1 MPSHRLPRPT
11 RFGEFYLSARKI
23 IFVCL
28 FAAVTALFFS
38 SPAHAQGG
46 VPLVTVATDQTPLN
60 LSNQFGVPT
69 GTVVNQTGDF
79 AFVGNGNSALFFR
92 AAGATSVTRLLQVGD
107 EVPGF
112 PGSQVLSFSST
123 LTLNSAKVLFFAVN
137 FSLADGL
144 VHNALL
150 TYDGAAYHTIV
161 SSDDIA
167 PGSGGVAY
175 GTGLQPVGISDKGDV
190 AFSSKNSLEVPR
202 SPITLYIALSG
213 ASPVRVVG
221 TADQLPCPLGAQNC
235 FPGGRPFQFLSIFP
249 GLNTRGEVLFESGVS
264 LYVGST
270 AGVVPVTMASSGPCS
285 SSTSSFVP
293 EGRLNNSGM
302 IAFTN
307 ATGTVAA
314 LCIAQ
319 PAGGAPTVAIVN
331 DGDPAPPP
339 IVNGTLTLPSPVT
352 INDAGDV
359 LFESG
364 ISGRANHGLFR
375 YRQSAGTAAVVDV
388 VAYSGE
394 AAPGVTNGDKFASF
408 FFLSSMA
415 NDGHVSFETF
425 LTTGRNAIYQQSGTG
440 IPTLVALDGQA
451 APSTVGGTFGL
462 SGFTPVGAL
471 DPVAPLGPV
480 VALDNNSTFFASA
493 IAGGTAAGGG
503 AYFAD
508 FLYTPAG
515 VQVLMSTGDSLPSAS
530 RISLATA
537 RPKAA
542 GHFVAF
548 AAQEAGG
555 RAGLFVSDTS
565 SGGIPAKVISEGD
578 VAPTTGGVVTSVL
591 ADEFFVNAK
600 GQVALEAP
608 LTGGASAE
616 GIFIWTQTAGLTK
629 VVADRD
635 ASPIAG
641 TTFLSVSLGGL
652 SFSGVSGLGQTSS
665 GIVSV
670 SIFFSATNPTVSS
683 LLNDSG
689 QLAFS
694 SVLVSGSTTS
704 NGIFLYDPSGTVT
717 KIAATGDAP
726 PNGQTFV
733 YVSSAHGLNSAGMV
747 AFDGDTTTSTSP
759 LPGPVPTIP
768 GMFVGSASLA
778 PQQIGF
784 SGSNLLSTSLD
795 TFLGLSDAGDVGFE
809 EFSIAGPGQTGFG
822 VFTGTG
828 GGTPHVIAVEGM
840 AAPGGGTFSLGTTF
854 TNGNSTTTVFG
865 NIAEMDSKSDIALRA
880 GIAGGNTD
888 SGYFRLL
895 QTTTGTPQLQ
905 PVVLQ
910 GQAVP
915 GGGTF
920 DTIPIPNT
928 RGADFSLGTDGALAF
943 LTPFTSG
950 SSKHGLF
957 VGRADGSLV
966 RVLATGDIAPG
977 GGLVDLLAMGQ
988 GLAAGDPGK
997 FAFWAGIQGGSARQA
1012 IFTTAIPPGTASTT
1026 TSLSSA
1032 LAASVFGQPIT
1043 LTATV
1048 NSSGTTAPG
1057 TPSGNVSFFN
1067 NGVLLGTSA
1076 VNAGQAALNV
1086 SSLPAGADSI
1096 VAQYSGDSNFAPS
1109 NSLPFAETINPRT
1122 TSTALASSQATIIG
1136 GQSAT
1141 FTATVTT
1148 TAGTAPT
1155 GTVTFL
1161 DGNSTIGTGTLNSGA
1176 VATLI
1181 TPALSVGSRSITAR
1195 YEGDGNSLTSTSPAL
1210 TEDVNIAGFGPPP
1223 TNLAVTA
1230 GQNLMIP
1237 LTLYAAPGSN
1247 LQFTLSCSGA
1257 PANSSCALGSNLV
1270 TPASPPNGTI
1280 VQLTFSTK
1288 AASSGSI
1295 FGAPWS
1301 QSKPP
1306 GLLGL
1311 GILLSSFL
1319 AAALALFQLA
1329 PRRRIAFSMCMAV
1342 FALAAVMAGC
1352 GSVSSGSG
1360 PTPNPASP
1368 GTPTGPAAITVTAT
1382 AGTTTVS
1389 TVVHVTVQ

>member
-1 MPSHRLPRPT
+1 
-11 RFGEFYLSARKI
+11 
-23 IFVCL
+23 
-28 FAAVTALFFS
+28 
-38 SPAHAQGG
+38 
-46 VPLVTVATDQTPLN
+46 
-60 LSNQFGVPT
+60 
-69 GTVVNQTGDF
+69 
-79 AFVGNGNSALFFR
+79 
-92 AAGATSVTRLLQVGD
+92 
-107 EVPGF
+107 
-112 PGSQVLSFSST
+112 
-123 LTLNSAKVLFFAVN
+123 
-137 FSLADGL
+137 
-144 VHNALL
+144 
-150 TYDGAAYHTIV
+150 
-161 SSDDIA
+161 
-167 PGSGGVAY
+167 
-175 GTGLQPVGISDKGDV
+175 
-190 AFSSKNSLEVPR
+190 
-202 SPITLYIALSG
+202 
-213 ASPVRVVG
+213 
-221 TADQLPCPLGAQNC
+221 
-235 FPGGRPFQFLSIFP
+235 
-249 GLNTRGEVLFESGVS
+249 
-264 LYVGST
+264 
-270 AGVVPVTMASSGPCS
+270 
-285 SSTSSFVP
+285 
-293 EGRLNNSGM
+293 M

-364 ISGRANHGLFR
+364 ISGKANHGLFR

-388 VAYSGE
+388 VAYTGE
-394 AAPGVTNGDKFASF
+394 AAPGVTNGDKFALF

-415 NDGHVSFETF
+415 NDGHVSFETS
-425 LTTGRNAIYQQSGTG
+425 LTTGRNAVYQQSGAGT
-440 IPTLVALDGQA
+440 PTLVALDGQP
-451 APSTVGGTFGL
+451 APPSVGGTFGL
-462 SGFTPVGAL
+462 YGFTPVGAL
-471 DPVAPLGPV
+471 DPVASLGPV

-508 FLYTPAG
+508 FLYTTAG
-515 VQVLMSTGDSLPSAS
+515 IQVLMSTGDSLPSAS

-548 AAQEAGG
+548 TAQEAGG
-555 RAGLFVSDTS
+555 RVGLFVSDS
-565 SGGIPAKVISEGD
+565 SSAGPPAKVVSEGD
-578 VAPTTGGVVTSVL
+578 LSPATNGVVTSVV

-600 GQVALEAP
+600 GQVALEVL
-608 LTGGASAE
+608 LTGGSSAE

-635 ASPIAG
+635 VSPIAG

-652 SFSGVSGLGQTSS
+652 SFSGVSGLGQISS

-670 SIFFSATNPTVSS
+670 SIFFSATNPAVSS

-704 NGIFLYDPSGTVT
+704 NAIFLYDPSGTIT
-717 KIAATGDAP
+717 KIVATGDSA

-768 GMFVGSASLA
+768 GMFVGSASMA

-784 SGSNLLSTSLD
+784 SGSNLFSTSLD
-795 TFLGLSDAGDVGFE
+795 LFLGLSDAGDVGFE
-809 EFSIAGPGQTGFG
+809 EFSISGGQTGFG

-840 AAPGGGTFSLGTTF
+840 AAPGGGTFSLGTTY
-854 TNGNSTTTVFG
+854 TNGKNTTTIFG

-880 GIAGGNTD
+880 GIAGGSAD

-905 PVVLQ
+905 PAVLQ
-910 GQAVP
+910 GQGVP

-957 VGRADGSLV
+957 VARTDASLV

-977 GGLVDLLAMGQ
+977 GGLVDLLAIGQ

-1012 IFTTAIPPGTASTT
+1012 ILATAIPLGTASTT
-1026 TSLSSA
+1026 TSLGSA
-1032 LAASVFGQPIT
+1032 PASAVFGQPVT

-1048 NSSGTTAPG
+1048 NSTATTAPG

-1067 NGVLLGTSA
+1067 NGVSLGTSA
-1076 VNAGQAALNV
+1076 VNAGQAALSI
-1086 SSLPAGADSI
+1086 SSLPTGADSI

-1161 DGNSTIGTGTLNSGA
+1161 DGNSPIGTAALNSGA

-1195 YEGDGNSLTSTSPAL
+1195 YEGDGNSLTSISSAL
-1210 TEDVNIAGFGPPP
+1210 IENVNIAGFGPPP

-1230 GQNLMIP
+1230 GQNLVIP

-1280 VQLTFSTK
+1280 VQLTFFTK

-1295 FGAPWS
+1295 FGAPWP
-1301 QSKPP
+1301 QSKPT

-1311 GILLSSFL
+1311 GIWLSSFL

-1329 PRRRIAFSMCMAV
+1329 PRRRIAFSMCVAA
-1342 FALAAVMAGC
+1342 FALAAVMGGC

-1382 AGTTTVS
+1382 SGTTTVS